1 MWLVAQTTTLGIGPL
16 QMGRSF
22 RIRKSVG
29 SVELYSLLLSKP
41 KMGVE
46 VYLHTHFL
54 KEKTPCDNKG

>member
-1 MWLVAQTTTLGIGPL
+1 MGSL
-16 QMGRSF
+16 QVGRNF
-22 RIRKSVG
+22 PIRTSVG
-29 SVELYSLLLSKP
+29 SMEPYSQLLSKP